1 MRKKSPATIQKW
13 VDSIAT
19 DEADNGE
26 LASNQPANTST
37 SQLATEANKEKQTI
51 LDESTKCSDDATTSA
66 SNLKVKLNEICNKL
80 NVNETLKCKRS
91 ELKNLIEKKLKMS
104 IEESVAVAPKM
115 TMTTEVMDE
124 QNDEDDK
131 PTEED
136 DNLTA
141 QRAARLGAIGR
152 SSSENPRPRNRR
164 LAAIGRS
171 FSVSSN
177 ENDPPQAPIDDDKN
191 FIYDAPDEDIS
202 ITIPS
207 LNTSST
213 LSNSNNESQNLSQIQ
228 HSSPVL
234 RRTSLLQIKPPRQH
248 TVSEGHASPIVQ
260 SKNPLLRDSSFQVCS
275 EHSHVTSHDFSI
287 YFPSIFSP
295 TQVIA
300 RALNR
305 YSRRESQMQK
315 RF

>member
-104 IEESVAVAPKM
+104 GEESVAVAPNK
-115 TMTTEVMDE
+115 MTTEVMNE
-124 QNDEDDK
+124 QNDDK

-136 DNLTA
+136 DHLTA

-177 ENDPPQAPIDDDKN
+177 ENDPPQAPNDDDKN

-260 SKNPLLRDSSFQVCS
+260 SKNPLLRDSSFQVRT

-300 RALNR
+300 RVLNR
-305 YSRRESQMQK
+305 YSRRENQTQK